1 MATTRST
8 SAEKPLLSCVDLFA
22 CSEETFINL
31 AIFIQGSRLYGRLDF
46 ANSIILFVSV
56 VFGQRQ
62 T

>member
-8 SAEKPLLSCVDLFA
+8 GAEKPLLSCVDLFA
-22 CSEETFINL
+22 CSVETFINL
-31 AIFIQGSRLYGRLDF
+31 AIFIQGSRLYGRIDF

>member
-1 MATTRST
+1 MATTRWT

-22 CSEETFINL
+22 CSVETFINL

-46 ANSIILFVSV
+46 ANCIILFVSV

>member
-8 SAEKPLLSCVDLFA
+8 SAEKPLLSRVDLFA
-22 CSEETFINL
+22 CSVEAFINL

-46 ANSIILFVSV
+46 ANSIISFVSV